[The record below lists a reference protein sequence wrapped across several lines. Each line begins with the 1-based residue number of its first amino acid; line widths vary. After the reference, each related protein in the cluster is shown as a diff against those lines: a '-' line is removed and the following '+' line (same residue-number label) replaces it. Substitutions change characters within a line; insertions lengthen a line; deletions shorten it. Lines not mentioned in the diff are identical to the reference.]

1 VEYVSTGQCVEVAEQ
16 GHTVILVITKLLTP
30 DVLII
35 KMFFSN

>member
-1 VEYVSTGQCVEVAEQ
+1 VSTGQYVEVAEQ
-16 GHTVILVITKLLTP
+16 GLMVILVITKLLIP